1 MQHDDLSFLTPL
13 LVKYFLERLCLL
25 AAAMR
30 LLVYDEL
37 TSLIAEQRADIP
49 ELVHVCAEAVRRDPE
64 HLAQETFISTDSFF
78 YMQIFKEMIRS
89 EIRNLKLGRC
99 HRSLFRYQ
107 QTPLFKYLF

>member
-1 MQHDDLSFLTPL
+1 MQHDDPSFLTPL

-30 LLVYDEL
+30 LLVYDDL

-64 HLAQETFISTDSFF
+64 HLAQETYISTDSFF
-78 YMQIFKEMIRS
+78 LACKF
-89 EIRNLKLGRC
+89 LK
-99 HRSLFRYQ
+99 
-107 QTPLFKYLF
+107 K